1 MKVFL
6 VCHSAKVHLPLQG
19 GYQRGMFERHLKPV
33 ESPDDES
40 YQSVFKY
47 DSLAEPYTI
56 EP

>member
-6 VCHSAKVHLPLQG
+6 VCHPAKVHLPLQG

-40 YQSVFKY
+40 YQVF
-47 DSLAEPYTI
+47 SNMILLFVCVEA
-56 EP
+56 